1 MTHIGI
7 LFMKKVAQTP
17 GVRKKEYLGTVH
29 KPRGNFRGG
38 VRPSVHTGAGVYKV
52 PYSHHRV
59 IGINWQKT
67 KLRQQLAEKK
77 VFLYNFL

>member
-29 KPRGNFRGG
+29 KPRGHFRGG
-38 VRPSVHTGAGVYKV
+38 VRPSVHTAKIFQKSFFSLKEKPICSKV
-52 PYSHHRV
+52 
-59 IGINWQKT
+59 IEFGGILIIFN
-67 KLRQQLAEKK
+67 
-77 VFLYNFL
+77 VNF